1 MKYNQITIKDIA
13 RELGISP
20 STVSRALKD
29 HPDISRETKKA
40 VNDLAEKLNYE
51 PNVVAL
57 SLRSRKTKTIGVVI
71 PELVHFFFSTVIS
84 GIEHEA
90 NASGYTVILTQSAES
105 LEREKSSLRT
115 LYNSRVDGMLI
126 SISRETTT
134 FDHITPILD
143 RGIPVVFYDR
153 ILPVGTTSGILVEDY
168 SGARDAVRHLVTQG
182 CKSIG
187 LIQAAP
193 NLEISLDR
201 KRGYQDALSEAGLPL
216 DDSYVIDC
224 QDGEMES
231 GRLAMEKLLSMPVL
245 PDGVFANNDA
255 LAIGALKAIRSKGLR
270 VPQDIALIGF
280 SNWAYSQITE
290 PPLSTVDQPGFE
302 MGRQATRMLI
312 TRIEHPE
319 DDKPMPHQVV
329 RLQTGL
335 VVRESSL
342 KSGKP

>member
-40 VNDLAEKLNYE
+40 VNELAEKLNYE

-57 SLRSRKTKTIGVVI
+57 SLRSRKTRTIGVII

-90 NASGYTVILTQSAES
+90 NAAGYTVILTQSAES
-105 LEREKSSLRT
+105 LEREKSSVKT

-134 FDHITPILD
+134 FEHLTPILD
-143 RGIPVVFYDR
+143 RGIPVIFYDR
-153 ILPVGTTSGILVEDY
+153 ILPVGTTSGIVVEDY
-168 SGARDAVRHLVTQG
+168 TGARDAVRHLIDQG
-182 CKSIG
+182 CRTIG
-187 LIQAAP
+187 HIQSAP
-193 NLEISLDR
+193 NLGISKERL
-201 KRGYQDALSEAGLPL
+201 KGYEDALTAAGMPL
-216 DDSYVIDC
+216 DKSYVIDC
-224 QDGEMES
+224 EDGTMEC
-231 GRLAMEKLLSMPVL
+231 GRQAMEKLLSLSSP

-255 LAIGALKAIRSKGLR
+255 LAIGALKAIRTKGLR
-270 VPQDIALIGF
+270 IPQDVAVIGF
-280 SNWAYSQITE
+280 SNWVYSQITD

-312 TRIEHPE
+312 SRIEHPE

-329 RLQTGL
+329 RLETSL

-342 KSGKP
+342 RVGKP